1 MLLFL
6 LLSIAIMVKVKNT
19 KIPHKRLT
27 KQEQLGQNMSRLKS
41 DFVDIERMLH
51 FTHLDTVTTQQ
62 RI

>member
-1 MLLFL
+1 
-6 LLSIAIMVKVKNT
+6 MVKVKNT